1 LGVDLVISAHL
12 RLGSLIAMAAFAS
25 PALAGLLPEDEVTEM
40 MMEMENVTAISL
52 ARYFPPT
59 QVSNLSFTNEMNVAA
74 KTLSFQLVP
83 ASVYEGMPVT
93 INAVAAFDN
102 GDSKWHLTSHVA
114 ASTFAWQITGTAGAL
129 PPPDPFDP
137 PFEGQFIFGDDLFP
151 LPSPPNPTPFDISSE
166 ISYTNTAAQTISE
179 ATIHFSQF
187 GINVAQAT
195 VFDRLI
201 LQGPEKGKWQWD
213 LPAATEN
220 GNAFRVDAQGITPLL
235 DGPGTSTIQIA
246 PVPEPAAFLL
256 AAVALWAIYPSRLRG
271 SVTARRNSGS

>member
-1 LGVDLVISAHL
+1 VTSAHL
-12 RLGSLIAMAAFAS
+12 RFGSLIAMAAFAS
-25 PALAGLLPEDEVTEM
+25 PAIAGLLPEDEVTEM

-59 QVSNLSFTNEMNVAA
+59 QVSNLSFTNELNVAA

-93 INAVAAFDN
+93 INASAAFDN
-102 GDSKWHLTSHVA
+102 GDGMWHLTSHVA
-114 ASTFAWQITGTAGAL
+114 ASNSAWQVTGTAGAL

-137 PFEGQFIFGDDLFP
+137 PFSAHFIFGDEPFP
-151 LPSPPNPTPFDISSE
+151 LPPPPNPTPLDVSSE

-187 GINVAQAT
+187 GINVAQTT

-201 LQGPEKGKWQWD
+201 LQGPDKGKWQWD
-213 LPAATEN
+213 MPAAQEN
-220 GNAFRVDAQGITPLL
+220 GNAFRVNGQGNTPLL
-235 DGPGTSTIQIA
+235 DGTGSSTIQIA
-246 PVPEPAAFLL
+246 PVPEPASYLL
-256 AAVALWAIYPSRLRG
+256 AAFALLASYSMRSRGNAGRKG
-271 SVTARRNSGS
+271 KV